1 MSTKDRLTVEVIG
14 PYQTRPPEWPHE
26 VTELADEL
34 EAVLAAGAD
43 GLPAIVAELN
53 ARGGSWTESGLR
65 QRLAE
70 LGA

>member
-1 MSTKDRLTVEVIG
+1 
-14 PYQTRPPEWPHE
+14 
-26 VTELADEL
+26 VTTLADEL

-43 GLPAIVAELN
+43 GLPAIVAALN
-53 ARGGSWTESGLR
+53 ARGGSWTESALR